1 MQKFML
7 VSTRHLAR
15 SSNTTTLDSTLL
27 DDFSPLCS
35 NLMRSIVVQLIYDH
49 LESLGFDTL
58 GNRKLDSE
66 GSKVGS
72 TIKSLVLHAIAAF
85 KPELKWLHENRFV
98 IHVDSSSNEI
108 MDAYFPII
116 NVICTGDLD
125 HLKPAVDFMYT
136 PAFTDAMRH
145 GPPGR
150 VPENYVNLLKIL
162 KVDLH
167 TRDYRM
173 SATAYLNQRRTSFIP
188 MYFQCDLHITLA
200 QATTYLAT
208 QSGDLNQLQDT
219 ARITHQSRTNTSGSG
234 QSVLNDRDRNMAAL
248 AAIF

>member
-1 MQKFML
+1 
-7 VSTRHLAR
+7 
-15 SSNTTTLDSTLL
+15 
-27 DDFSPLCS
+27 
-35 NLMRSIVVQLIYDH
+35 
-49 LESLGFDTL
+49 
-58 GNRKLDSE
+58 
-66 GSKVGS
+66 
-72 TIKSLVLHAIAAF
+72 
-85 KPELKWLHENRFV
+85 LKWLHENRFV

-150 VPENYVNLLKIL
+150 
-162 KVDLH
+162 
-167 TRDYRM
+167 
-173 SATAYLNQRRTSFIP
+173 
-188 MYFQCDLHITLA
+188 CDLHITLA